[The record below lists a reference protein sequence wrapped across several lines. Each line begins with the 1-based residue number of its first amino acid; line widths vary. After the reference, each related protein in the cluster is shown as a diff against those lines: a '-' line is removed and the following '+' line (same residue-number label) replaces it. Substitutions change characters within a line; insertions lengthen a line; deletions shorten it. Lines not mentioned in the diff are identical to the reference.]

1 MKLTALQVFNLFNKA
16 SDFQY
21 EVTKLTCGG
30 YQLDVTVGYTI
41 TYSSYTITYNN
52 RNVLDNISLVVDGNG
67 EVDDGEYYWFQDKM
81 DEKLQEKEAQRV
93 KEARRKELLDS
104 MSKEDKELLGLN

>member
-1 MKLTALQVFNLFNKA
+1 MKLSALQVFNIFDKA

-21 EVTKLTCGG
+21 KVSKLTCGDG
-30 YQLDVTVGYTI
+30 YQLDLTLGYTT
-41 TYSSYTITYNN
+41 TYSN
-52 RNVLDNISLVVDGNG
+52 RNVPVNISLVVDGNG

-81 DEKLQEKEAQRV
+81 DEKLQEKESQRV
-93 KEARRKELLDS
+93 KEARRKDLLAS

>member
-21 EVTKLTCGG
+21 EVTKLTCGDG
-30 YQLDVTVGYTI
+30 YQLDLTLGYTT
-41 TYSSYTITYNN
+41 TYSN
-52 RNVLDNISLVVDGNG
+52 RNVLDNVSLVVDGNG
-67 EVDDGEYYWFQDKM
+67 EVDDGEYYWFRDKM

-104 MSKEDKELLGLN
+104 MSKEDKELLGLK